1 MDISKLSHGAKLIIG
16 GTVAFLIVSIFNWQ
30 EVDISGIAS
39 VGRSMWHGWGVLAGL
54 LAIALL
60 VWEVIRLAN
69 INVAMPVT
77 PAMTSAALAVLLAI
91 FTVIKFLADNEFRT
105 FWAWLGLILAIAIV
119 VGAWLNMQ
127 AAGEGL
133 ADIRTQVGS
142 AASAAK
148 GAVDRDDKPA
158 SSGRART
165 GGADAGRAEHTALRP
180 AARSRGAEN
189 GPHVALCQALLSR
202 DARER
207 SAATLSAW
215 PRSARCGSRRAL
227 PRCSRAASSW
237 TSSTPS
243 RRGSR
248 RTRAPAR

>member
-105 FWAWLGLILAIAIV
+105 FWAWLGLILALAIV

-142 AASAAK
+142 AAAAAK

-158 SSGRART
+158 EA
-165 GGADAGRAEHTALRP
+165 AP
-180 AARSRGAEN
+180 AAPAPTEAVPVEPSVPSSEPSAEAD
-189 GPHVALCQALLSR
+189 P
-202 DARER
+202 
-207 SAATLSAW
+207 
-215 PRSARCGSRRAL
+215 PR
-227 PRCSRAASSW
+227 
-237 TSSTPS
+237 TE
-243 RRGSR
+243 
-248 RTRAPAR
+248 PA

>member
-30 EVDISGIAS
+30 SADLGIVS

-69 INVAMPVT
+69 INVSMPVT

-105 FWAWLGLILAIAIV
+105 FWAWLGLIIAIAIV
-119 VGAWLNMQ
+119 VGAWMNMQ

-142 AASAAK
+142 AAAAAK
-148 GAVDRDDKPA
+148 GAVDRDDKPVEA
-158 SSGRART
+158 TPAAPAPAEPSPVEPSVPSSDPPGE
-165 GGADAGRAEHTALRP
+165 ADA
-180 AARSRGAEN
+180 
-189 GPHVALCQALLSR
+189 
-202 DARER
+202 
-207 SAATLSAW
+207 
-215 PRSARCGSRRAL
+215 PRTE
-227 PRCSRAASSW
+227 PV
-237 TSSTPS
+237 
-243 RRGSR
+243 
-248 RTRAPAR
+248 

>member
-69 INVAMPVT
+69 IDVTLPVT

-119 VGAWLNMQ
+119 VGAWMNMQ
-127 AAGEGL
+127 AAGESIG
-133 ADIRTQVGS
+133 DIRERMGS
-142 AASAAK
+142 M
-148 GAVDRDDKPA
+148 
-158 SSGRART
+158 T
-165 GGADAGRAEHTALRP
+165 GGGETSSP
-180 AARSRGAEN
+180 AAA
-189 GPHVALCQALLSR
+189 PPAAP
-202 DARER
+202 
-207 SAATLSAW
+207 AATPPSSE
-215 PRSARCGSRRAL
+215 P
-227 PRCSRAASSW
+227 AAPPAPPAAEPAAGDAPGDEP
-237 TSSTPS
+237 ST
-243 RRGSR
+243 
-248 RTRAPAR
+248 TA